1 MSRLTMSP
9 CSCCPMRDRCDHKDT
24 PEEIRREVC
33 SWFELAERYGV
44 KCCGSCDW
52 YQCDID
58 KPICQNYLTTKEPD
72 GFCDEWEERTNGLQK
87 MEEECLQDI
96 QRIQVKISLLKAN
109 SGKHRGMN
117 IDAQISGLEDI
128 LTELRLKIKMC
139 RKRQEAA

>member
-1 MSRLTMSP
+1 M
-9 CSCCPMRDRCDHKDT
+9 D
-24 PEEIRREVC
+24 
-33 SWFELAERYGV
+33 FA
-44 KCCGSCDW
+44 
-52 YQCDID
+52 
-58 KPICQNYLTTKEPD
+58 
-72 GFCDEWEERTNGLQK
+72 TNGRKERMDYKK

-109 SGKHRGMN
+109 SGKHRGVN

>member
-1 MSRLTMSP
+1 M
-9 CSCCPMRDRCDHKDT
+9 DYK
-24 PEEIRREVC
+24 
-33 SWFELAERYGV
+33 
-44 KCCGSCDW
+44 
-52 YQCDID
+52 
-58 KPICQNYLTTKEPD
+58 
-72 GFCDEWEERTNGLQK
+72 K

-109 SGKHRGMN
+109 SGKHCGMN

>member
-1 MSRLTMSP
+1 M
-9 CSCCPMRDRCDHKDT
+9 DYK
-24 PEEIRREVC
+24 
-33 SWFELAERYGV
+33 
-44 KCCGSCDW
+44 
-52 YQCDID
+52 
-58 KPICQNYLTTKEPD
+58 
-72 GFCDEWEERTNGLQK
+72 K

-117 IDAQISGLEDI
+117 IDAQISRLEDI

>member
-1 MSRLTMSP
+1 M
-9 CSCCPMRDRCDHKDT
+9 DYK
-24 PEEIRREVC
+24 
-33 SWFELAERYGV
+33 
-44 KCCGSCDW
+44 
-52 YQCDID
+52 
-58 KPICQNYLTTKEPD
+58 
-72 GFCDEWEERTNGLQK
+72 K

-96 QRIQVKISLLKAN
+96 QRIQVKISPLKAN

>member
-1 MSRLTMSP
+1 M
-9 CSCCPMRDRCDHKDT
+9 DYK
-24 PEEIRREVC
+24 
-33 SWFELAERYGV
+33 
-44 KCCGSCDW
+44 
-52 YQCDID
+52 
-58 KPICQNYLTTKEPD
+58 
-72 GFCDEWEERTNGLQK
+72 K

-139 RKRQEAA
+139 RKQQEAA

>member
-1 MSRLTMSP
+1 M
-9 CSCCPMRDRCDHKDT
+9 DYK
-24 PEEIRREVC
+24 
-33 SWFELAERYGV
+33 
-44 KCCGSCDW
+44 
-52 YQCDID
+52 
-58 KPICQNYLTTKEPD
+58 
-72 GFCDEWEERTNGLQK
+72 K

-117 IDAQISGLEDI
+117 IDAQIPGLEDI

>member
-1 MSRLTMSP
+1 M
-9 CSCCPMRDRCDHKDT
+9 DYK
-24 PEEIRREVC
+24 
-33 SWFELAERYGV
+33 
-44 KCCGSCDW
+44 
-52 YQCDID
+52 
-58 KPICQNYLTTKEPD
+58 
-72 GFCDEWEERTNGLQK
+72 K

-139 RKRQEAA
+139 RKR

>member
-1 MSRLTMSP
+1 M
-9 CSCCPMRDRCDHKDT
+9 D
-24 PEEIRREVC
+24 
-33 SWFELAERYGV
+33 FA
-44 KCCGSCDW
+44 
-52 YQCDID
+52 
-58 KPICQNYLTTKEPD
+58 
-72 GFCDEWEERTNGLQK
+72 TNGRKERMDYKK

-117 IDAQISGLEDI
+117 VDAQISGLEDI

>member
-1 MSRLTMSP
+1 M
-9 CSCCPMRDRCDHKDT
+9 DYK
-24 PEEIRREVC
+24 
-33 SWFELAERYGV
+33 
-44 KCCGSCDW
+44 
-52 YQCDID
+52 
-58 KPICQNYLTTKEPD
+58 
-72 GFCDEWEERTNGLQK
+72 K

>member
-1 MSRLTMSP
+1 M
-9 CSCCPMRDRCDHKDT
+9 DYK
-24 PEEIRREVC
+24 
-33 SWFELAERYGV
+33 
-44 KCCGSCDW
+44 
-52 YQCDID
+52 
-58 KPICQNYLTTKEPD
+58 
-72 GFCDEWEERTNGLQK
+72 K

-117 IDAQISGLEDI
+117 VDAQISGLEDI

>member
-1 MSRLTMSP
+1 M
-9 CSCCPMRDRCDHKDT
+9 DYK
-24 PEEIRREVC
+24 
-33 SWFELAERYGV
+33 
-44 KCCGSCDW
+44 
-52 YQCDID
+52 
-58 KPICQNYLTTKEPD
+58 
-72 GFCDEWEERTNGLQK
+72 K

-117 IDAQISGLEDI
+117 VDAQISRLEDI

>member
-1 MSRLTMSP
+1 M
-9 CSCCPMRDRCDHKDT
+9 DYK
-24 PEEIRREVC
+24 
-33 SWFELAERYGV
+33 
-44 KCCGSCDW
+44 
-52 YQCDID
+52 
-58 KPICQNYLTTKEPD
+58 
-72 GFCDEWEERTNGLQK
+72 K
-87 MEEECLQDI
+87 MEEECLQDM

>member
-1 MSRLTMSP
+1 M
-9 CSCCPMRDRCDHKDT
+9 DYK
-24 PEEIRREVC
+24 
-33 SWFELAERYGV
+33 
-44 KCCGSCDW
+44 
-52 YQCDID
+52 
-58 KPICQNYLTTKEPD
+58 
-72 GFCDEWEERTNGLQK
+72 K

-109 SGKHRGMN
+109 SGKHRGVN

>member
-1 MSRLTMSP
+1 M
-9 CSCCPMRDRCDHKDT
+9 D
-24 PEEIRREVC
+24 
-33 SWFELAERYGV
+33 FA
-44 KCCGSCDW
+44 
-52 YQCDID
+52 
-58 KPICQNYLTTKEPD
+58 
-72 GFCDEWEERTNGLQK
+72 TNGRKERMDYKK

>member
-1 MSRLTMSP
+1 M
-9 CSCCPMRDRCDHKDT
+9 DYK
-24 PEEIRREVC
+24 
-33 SWFELAERYGV
+33 
-44 KCCGSCDW
+44 
-52 YQCDID
+52 
-58 KPICQNYLTTKEPD
+58 
-72 GFCDEWEERTNGLQK
+72 K

-128 LTELRLKIKMC
+128 LTESRLKIKMC